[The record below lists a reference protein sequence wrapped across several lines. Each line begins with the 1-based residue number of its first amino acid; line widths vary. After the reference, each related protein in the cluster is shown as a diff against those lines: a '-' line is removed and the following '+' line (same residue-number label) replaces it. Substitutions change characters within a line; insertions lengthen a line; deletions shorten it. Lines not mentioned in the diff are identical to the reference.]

1 MSSTPIG
8 TYTIPQPP
16 EDTYPADLPAGLEP
30 TTSGATNS
38 SSSGSSSSSTTSTSA
53 TQPAQNPYLQAYAT
67 LQSMDTQELMNV
79 TFGSQDN
86 ANQNILSVLSQW
98 AAIQAQEQ
106 ATQEQAMQNQISSLG
121 TTSSSSST
129 IDNVPSLDS
138 IISQSD
144 QAANNAL
151 QQYASAPAGSSIIDY
166 QA

>member
-1 MSSTPIG
+1 
-8 TYTIPQPP
+8 
-16 EDTYPADLPAGLEP
+16 
-30 TTSGATNS
+30 
-38 SSSGSSSSSTTSTSA
+38 
-53 TQPAQNPYLQAYAT
+53 
-67 LQSMDTQELMNV
+67 MDTQELMNV

-138 IISQSD
+138 IISESD